1 MDDAEQRDFREE
13 IIDAT
18 MCNGLFTRAES
29 VALLRSIRG
38 DAPDQLRE
46 NIEMVVEWCLKAKQ
60 KAILLESIMNLS
72 EFGLIE
78 ITWSDGEPALRLRP
92 DLDIKMDETP

>member
-1 MDDAEQRDFREE
+1 MGDTNQTDFREE

-18 MCNGLFTRAES
+18 MCNGLFTRTEA

-38 DAPDQLRE
+38 ETPDQLRE
-46 NIEMVVEWCLKAKQ
+46 NIERVVEWCLKAKQ
-60 KAILLESIMNLS
+60 KAILLESIMSLS

-78 ITWSDGEPALRLRP
+78 VIWSDGEPALRLRP
-92 DLDIKMDETP
+92 DLDIKMDGV